1 VNSTLNQ
8 SGRSLVGPRARAQAV
23 FVTLE
28 MAMALILLVGAGLMI
43 HTLVRLWNVDP
54 GFSHRGVI
62 DFNIAPSM
70 SLSHQSPDAIRAAYR
85 QFEATL
91 RAVPGVETASF
102 DWGAVPLMGDDEE
115 PFWTDGMTR
124 PDHLADAPLALR
136 YAVNPDYLKLMR
148 IPLLEG
154 RFFSEADNEHA
165 SRVIVIDQSFAQRY
179 FPGQDPIGK
188 HIFFPPGS
196 TDGERTDEIVG
207 VVGHV
212 KQFGLAP
219 DKSNNVEAEYYEPF
233 QQLPDGMMPTVGQ
246 GSDVFVRVHEGVAPE
261 SVFPSIRRTL
271 RQLDSDMVVDGLR
284 PMEQAVADSIA
295 QQRFAMMLFAIFAGV
310 ALLLA
315 GIGIYGVLSYIVGQ
329 RTREVG
335 IRMALGAQKGDVV
348 WAVLRDGAGMTLPG
362 VGIGLVVALGLTRL
376 MSALLFGVEP
386 TDVITFAS
394 VALLLCVVALLACYL
409 PARRAAKLD
418 PMQALRSD

>member
-1 VNSTLNQ
+1 
-8 SGRSLVGPRARAQAV
+8 
-23 FVTLE
+23 
-28 MAMALILLVGAGLMI
+28 
-43 HTLVRLWNVDP
+43 
-54 GFSHRGVI
+54 
-62 DFNIAPSM
+62 
-70 SLSHQSPDAIRAAYR
+70 
-85 QFEATL
+85 
-91 RAVPGVETASF
+91 
-102 DWGAVPLMGDDEE
+102 
-115 PFWTDGMTR
+115 
-124 PDHLADAPLALR
+124 
-136 YAVNPDYLKLMR
+136 
-148 IPLLEG
+148 
-154 RFFSEADNEHA
+154 
-165 SRVIVIDQSFAQRY
+165 
-179 FPGQDPIGK
+179 
-188 HIFFPPGS
+188 
-196 TDGERTDEIVG
+196 
-207 VVGHV
+207 
-212 KQFGLAP
+212 
-219 DKSNNVEAEYYEPF
+219 
-233 QQLPDGMMPTVGQ
+233 
-246 GSDVFVRVHEGVAPE
+246 
-261 SVFPSIRRTL
+261 
-271 RQLDSDMVVDGLR
+271 MVVDGLR